1 MRLSIFFLLLPFV
14 CLSQQTI
21 TAEQFFSL
29 GLSNFESIE
38 NTAGKRVSFPWI
50 DRYEL
55 RTETSDFDFDK
66 QEYTFRVS
74 PSTAKI
80 RSAQKAYY
88 EAMRNAPDFEGQE
101 IYCDLVL
108 SLHIDWLS
116 LFILQENQSI
126 LDDLAVILNDK
137 QTIYERMAGTYE
149 FDPEKLVKLQTEKS
163 DIQISLNQL
172 ELERDYLLNHYDLQ
186 DQELDFGDF
195 ITVEAMSTWLAN
207 NLLSLNASGMTD
219 QETAYKKQLLLKEM
233 ELESSENKRLIDFV
247 QLKYNGPHS
256 DALQERVSIGLG
268 FQLSKSGSQK
278 LKMQELQIEQEELN
292 RKSERNMQENQEK
305 LSTLENKLQS
315 DIQAF
320 FHFQKIME
328 EERAQLQKLSGQIA
342 QKEGSSP
349 LFLLDIEERHLAMK
363 LKSLNQKEDLLR
375 DYLRYLQQS
384 DKMCQSEFVN
394 YLIP

>member
-21 TAEQFFSL
+21 TAEQFFFL
-29 GLSNFESIE
+29 GLSNFEAIE
-38 NTAGKRVSFPWI
+38 KTAGERVNFPWI

-219 QETAYKKQLLLKEM
+219 QATAYKKQLLLKEM

>member
-14 CLSQQTI
+14 CFSQQTI
-21 TAEQFFSL
+21 TAEQFFSF

-38 NTAGKRVSFPWI
+38 NTAGKRVNFPWI

-163 DIQISLNQL
+163 DIQVSLNQL

-349 LFLLDIEERHLAMK
+349 LLLLDIEERHLAMK

>member
-29 GLSNFESIE
+29 GLSNFEPIE
-38 NTAGKRVSFPWI
+38 KTAGERVNFPWI

-207 NLLSLNASGMTD
+207 NLLSLNESGMAD

>member
-21 TAEQFFSL
+21 TAEQFFFL
-29 GLSNFESIE
+29 GLSNFEPIE
-38 NTAGKRVSFPWI
+38 KTAGERVNFPWI

-116 LFILQENQSI
+116 VFILQENQSI

-219 QETAYKKQLLLKEM
+219 QEIAYKKQLLLKEM